1 MARNCG
7 SRMAEDGR
15 GWPVADATVDPHQRV
30 TDLPR
35 ETAGMPTET
44 VVRRWTVAT
53 WLVAGMSDQL
63 EMVTQAIDA
72 ADVDAVALQ
81 SLRRDDAETIGTAL
95 GMRVAWELSHYP
107 VTRLFPGSGVGLAV
121 LTPHTITSSHA
132 VVTNEHRSTWSSK
145 RRIAQ
150 FAVVERHDQTV
161 YAIGHAVGPTNGV
174 RSPAGSFP
182 LVAMTP
188 EQVGVDSNRAITL
201 PDGATLV
208 GSQVTRP
215 ADDRAHLQVTT
226 FEMPWV
232 RGDFPVI

>member
-1 MARNCG
+1 M
-7 SRMAEDGR
+7 S
-15 GWPVADATVDPHQRV
+15 
-30 TDLPR
+30 
-35 ETAGMPTET
+35 TET

-63 EMVTQAIDA
+63 ETVTSSIEA
-72 ADVDAVALQ
+72 AEVDAIALQ
-81 SLRRDDAETIGTAL
+81 SLRRSDAEAIGAAL
-95 GMRVAWELSHYP
+95 AMQVEWELSHHP

-121 LTPHTITSSHA
+121 LTPHTITASHG

-161 YAIGHAVGPTNGV
+161 YTIGHAVGPTGGV
-174 RSPAGSFP
+174 GSPAGSFP

-188 EQVGVDSNRAITL
+188 EQVGVDSTRAVAL
-201 PDGATLV
+201 PDGATVLQA
-208 GSQVTRP
+208 QVTRP
-215 ADDRAHLQVTT
+215 AADRAQLQVTT

>member
-1 MARNCG
+1 M
-7 SRMAEDGR
+7 S
-15 GWPVADATVDPHQRV
+15 
-30 TDLPR
+30 
-35 ETAGMPTET
+35 TET

-53 WLVAGMSDQL
+53 WLVAGLSDRL
-63 EMVTQAIDA
+63 ETVTQAIEA
-72 ADVDAVALQ
+72 TDVDAVDALALQ
-81 SLRRDDAETIGTAL
+81 SLRRRDAELIGAAL
-95 GMRVAWELSHYP
+95 GMQVAWELSHHP

-121 LTPHTITSSHA
+121 LTPHTIAASHQ

-161 YAIGHAVGPTNGV
+161 YAIGHAVGPTRGV
-174 RSPAGSFP
+174 SSPAGSFP
-182 LVAMTP
+182 LVAMAP
-188 EQVGVDSNRAITL
+188 EQVGIDPSRAVSL

-208 GSQVTRP
+208 RSQVMRP
-215 ADDRAHLQVTT
+215 VADRAHLQVTT